1 MLFTRVPAP
10 LHSFLGHVSD
20 VYALQNVSLWGK
32 EDELKWLV
40 DTCTSLVTALGP
52 AQADRNENN
61 RFSDCLKIQEAQY
74 ARLLELVQPS
84 DAHENANA
92 NTPLLQYTRTR
103 EGSSSSLP
111 DLFFAAPRQQALPA
125 DLNPLDPS
133 LDDPVYV
140 LSRAVRFRDF
150 MDIEG
155 RFLFPVPAPYVT
167 TAKQSKG
174 LHGARENGNNN
185 GALARPERANIDL
198 NLPLMQ
204 LFLATFFPWI
214 FVPPIKRS

>member
-1 MLFTRVPAP
+1 M
-10 LHSFLGHVSD
+10 SE
-20 VYALQNVSLWGK
+20 VYALQNISLWGK

-40 DTCTSLVTALGP
+40 DTRTSLVTALGP
-52 AQADRNENN
+52 AQADRDKNS
-61 RFSDCLKIQEAQY
+61 RFSDCLKIQEIQY
-74 ARLLELVQPS
+74 ARLMILMQSS
-84 DAHENANA
+84 DENS
-92 NTPLLQYTRTR
+92 PLLQYTRSR
-103 EGSSSSLP
+103 DGSS
-111 DLFFAAPRQQALPA
+111 DLFFAAPHLQVRLPA